1 MDNAEVRLRILGMV
15 IPQASR
21 VGIQEPEYIVKTCKT
36 LENYVLESKSG
47 ESTSDSPTKKK
58 PGRPRKGSSGNGL
71 DGETGPAHG
80 GQAESTF
87 SDNR

>member
-1 MDNAEVRLRILGMV
+1 MDLSEVRLRILETV
-15 IPQASR
+15 IPQATR
-21 VGIQEPEYIVKTCKT
+21 VGIQEPEYLVNTCKT
-36 LENYVLESKSG
+36 LEKYVLESKSG

-58 PGRPRKGSSGNGL
+58 PGRPRKGTSGNGL